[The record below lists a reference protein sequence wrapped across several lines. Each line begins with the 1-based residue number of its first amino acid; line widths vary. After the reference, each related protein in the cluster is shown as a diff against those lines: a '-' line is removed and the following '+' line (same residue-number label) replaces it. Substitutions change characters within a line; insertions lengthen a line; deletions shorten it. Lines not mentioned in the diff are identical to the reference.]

1 MSKIHVE
8 ESTIINARAETL
20 YGIVADYEVGHPAI
34 LPKPMDGLRVDKGGQ
49 GLGTELTVFVNV
61 MGSKTSFRQRVTKS
75 EPFTLIEESNI
86 DNDLVTRFYF
96 DALPDGKTKVTISTD
111 FTPQNFVE
119 RLLNPMLMYSM
130 YKRELRNLE
139 AYAIQKEQS
148 PVTA

>member
-1 MSKIHVE
+1 M
-8 ESTIINARAETL
+8 
-20 YGIVADYEVGHPAI
+20 
-34 LPKPMDGLRVDKGGQ
+34 
-49 GLGTELTVFVNV
+49 
-61 MGSKTSFRQRVTKS
+61 TKS

-96 DALPDGKTKVTISTD
+96 DVLPDGKTKVTISTD

-119 RLLNPMLMYSM
+119 RLLNPLLMYSM